1 MTRAEILRRFQA
13 FIVWERHGERAP
25 HKPLLILYA
34 IGKLLLGEEQL
45 RYAAIEADLCD
56 LLKEFGPWR
65 KRDRPQDPFWR
76 LKNAP
81 KATDKIWEIPN
92 EHKIEER
99 TRKNGKSTGDV
110 RRIEDLREHGVG
122 GFLPP
127 IADQLRSDVGLRF
140 EVVGRL
146 LGSHFPVTYHA
157 DILQAVGIEW
167 AFGWAFG
174 VPLQP
179 QVPGSQQKPRDPKFR
194 PEVLE
199 AYGHRCAICGFNV
212 TLGDRLIAIE
222 AAHIKWHSAE
232 GPDTPQNGMALC
244 ALHHKLFDRGVFTLS
259 DQLAIKVSEQA
270 NPTSPGFEE
279 WLGRFKGRDIYFPS
293 EPYLPDTAYVRWHT
307 KQVFKGESVAAGH
320 S

>member
-1 MTRAEILRRFQA
+1 MTREDILRRFQA

-34 IGKLLLGEEQL
+34 IGKLLLGEERL
-45 RYAAIEADLCD
+45 CYKEIEDDLCD

-65 KRDRPQDPFWR
+65 ENYRPQDPFWR
-76 LKNAP
+76 LKNARNP
-81 KATDKIWEIPN
+81 KDRIWEIPN
-92 EHKIEER
+92 ADIINEGR
-99 TRKNGKSTGDV
+99 RSDGTSTGDAL
-110 RRIEDLREHGVG
+110 IGDLREHGVG
-122 GFLPP
+122 GFLSP

-157 DILQAVGIEW
+157 DILQTVGIEW

-293 EPYLPDTAYVRWHT
+293 EPYLPDATYVQWHT
-307 KQVFKGESVAAGH
+307 KRVFKGEPAAAGH

>member
-1 MTRAEILRRFQA
+1 MKMTRSDILDRFQT
-13 FIVWERHGERAP
+13 FIIWKRREERAP

-34 IGKLLLGEEQL
+34 IGKLLIGEERL
-45 RYAAIEADLCD
+45 RYKKIEDDLRD
-56 LLKEFGPWR
+56 LLKEFGPHR
-65 KRDRPQDPFWR
+65 SSYRPQDPFWR
-76 LKNAP
+76 LKNAR

-99 TRKNGKSTGDV
+99 TRKNGTLTGDV
-110 RRIEDLREHGVG
+110 RRIEDLRKHGVG

-127 IADQLRSDVGLRF
+127 IADQLRNDVGLRF
-140 EVVGRL
+140 EVVGKL
-146 LGSHFPVTYHA
+146 LGSHFPVTYHE

-167 AFGWAFG
+167 AFGT
-174 VPLQP
+174 
-179 QVPGSQQKPRDPKFR
+179 SQQPRNPRFR

-199 AYGHRCAICGFNV
+199 AYRHRCAICGFNV

-232 GPDTPQNGMALC
+232 GPDIPQNGMALC
-244 ALHHKLFDRGVFTLS
+244 SLHHKLFDRGVFTLS
-259 DQLAIKVSEQA
+259 DQLAIKVSEQVDI
-270 NPTSPGFEE
+270 TSAGFEE

-307 KQVFKGESVAAGH
+307 KQVFKGESAAAGH
-320 S
+320 T

>member
-1 MTRAEILRRFQA
+1 MTREDILRRFQA
-13 FIVWERHGERAP
+13 FIVWERREERAP

-45 RYAAIEADLCD
+45 RYEEIEDDLCD

-65 KRDRPQDPFWR
+65 ENYRPQDPFWR
-76 LKNAP
+76 LKNARNP
-81 KATDKIWEIPN
+81 EDRIWEIPN
-92 EHKIEER
+92 EHKISEYG
-99 TRKNGKSTGDV
+99 TSSGDAV
-110 RRIEDLREHGVG
+110 IGDLREHGVG

-157 DILQAVGIEW
+157 DLPQDVGIEW

-174 VPLQP
+174 VSLQP

-199 AYGHRCAICGFNV
+199 AYRHRCAICGFNV

-222 AAHIKWHSAE
+222 AAHIKWYSAE
-232 GPDTPQNGMALC
+232 GPDTPRNGMALC

-259 DQLAIKVSEQA
+259 DQLAIKVSEQVDPA
-270 NPTSPGFEE
+270 SPGFEE

-293 EPYLPDTAYVRWHT
+293 EPYLPDAAYVQWHT
-307 KQVFKGESVAAGH
+307 KQVFKGESATGH

>member
-1 MTRAEILRRFQA
+1 MTREDILRRFQA
-13 FIVWERHGERAP
+13 FIVWERRGERAP

-45 RYAAIEADLCD
+45 RYAAIEDDLCD

-65 KRDRPQDPFWR
+65 ENYYPNYPFWR
-76 LKNAP
+76 LKNARNP
-81 KATDKIWEIPN
+81 EDRIWEIPN
-92 EHKIEER
+92 EHEISEGQR
-99 TRKNGKSTGDV
+99 SDGTPTGDAL
-110 RRIEDLREHGVG
+110 IADLQKHGVG
-122 GFLPP
+122 GFLEP
-127 IADQLRSDVGLRF
+127 IAYQLRSDVGLRF

-146 LGSHFPVTYHA
+146 LGSHFPATYHA

-222 AAHIKWHSAE
+222 AAHIKWHSAK

-307 KQVFKGESVAAGH
+307 KQVFKGESAAAGH

>member
-1 MTRAEILRRFQA
+1 MTRTEILRRFQA
-13 FIVWERHGERAP
+13 FIVWERRGERAP

-34 IGKLLLGEEQL
+34 IGKLLLGEERL
-45 RYAAIEADLCD
+45 CYKEIEGDLCD

-65 KRDRPQDPFWR
+65 RNYRPQDPFWR
-76 LKNAP
+76 LKNARNP
-81 KATDKIWEIPN
+81 DDRIWEMPN
-92 EHKIEER
+92 AHRIREGR
-99 TRKNGKSTGDV
+99 RSDGRSTGDAL
-110 RRIEDLREHGVG
+110 IGDLRRYGVG
-122 GFLPP
+122 GFLRP

-146 LGSHFPVTYHA
+146 LSSHFPVTYHA

-174 VPLQP
+174 VPLQS

-212 TLGDRLIAIE
+212 TIGDRLIAIE

-232 GPDTPQNGMALC
+232 GPDIPQNGMALC
-244 ALHHKLFDRGVFTLS
+244 SLHHKLFDRGVFTLS
-259 DQLAIKVSEQA
+259 DQLAIKVSEQV
-270 NPTSPGFEE
+270 NITSAGFEE
-279 WLGRFKGRDIYFPS
+279 WLAQFDGRDIYFPS
-293 EPYLPDTAYVRWHT
+293 ELTCYPDEAYVQWHAE
-307 KQVFKGESVAAGH
+307 QVFKGGSAAAGH

>member
-1 MTRAEILRRFQA
+1 MTREDILRRFQA
-13 FIVWERHGERAP
+13 FSVWERRGERAP

-34 IGKLLLGEEQL
+34 IGRLMLGEERLCYKEIEGDL
-45 RYAAIEADLCD
+45 RN

-65 KRDRPQDPFWR
+65 DRYRPQDPFWR
-76 LKNAP
+76 LKNARNP
-81 KATDKIWEIPN
+81 EDRIWEIPN
-92 EHKIEER
+92 EHKIEEG
-99 TRKNGKSTGDV
+99 TQKNGKSTGDV
-110 RRIEDLREHGVG
+110 RRIDDLRKHGVG

-146 LGSHFPVTYHA
+146 LGSHFPITYHT

-167 AFGWAFG
+167 AFGWTFG

-179 QVPGSQQKPRDPKFR
+179 QVPGSQQKPRNPKFR

-222 AAHIKWHSAE
+222 AAHIKWYSAE
-232 GPDTPQNGMALC
+232 GPDTPRNGMALC

-259 DQLAIKVSEQA
+259 DQLAIKVSEQVDPA
-270 NPTSPGFEE
+270 SPGFEE
-279 WLGRFKGRDIYFPS
+279 WLGCFDGRDIYSPS
-293 EPYLPDTAYVRWHT
+293 EPYLPDAAYVQWHA
-307 KQVFKGESVAAGH
+307 KQVFKGGSAAAGH
-320 S
+320 N